1 MAIIPTGSPLISLA
15 AFGVSLLLLGG
26 YVGGEMSRR
35 SATKQEMKEIQMQ
48 HKNILAHMDSV
59 YQSAVER
66 EKQALEQVEMV
77 YNTLN
82 MLTVQEGKTRTNIN
96 ETRKQIDKG
105 REKVASTLTE
115 LKKASTQS
123 SFIIDWA
130 DWMDNL

>member
-15 AFGVSLLLLGG
+15 AFGVSLLMLGG
-26 YVGGEMSRR
+26 FVGGEMSRR

-105 REKVASTLTE
+105 REKAASTLAE
-115 LKKASTQS
+115 LKKASSQS

-130 DWMDNL
+130 DGMDNL

>member
-35 SATKQEMKEIQMQ
+35 HEIKQEIKEIQMQ

-66 EKQALEQVEMV
+66 EKQALEQVELV

-123 SFIIDWA
+123 SFIID
-130 DWMDNL
+130 

>member
-66 EKQALEQVEMV
+66 EKQALEQVELV

-123 SFIIDWA
+123 SFIID
-130 DWMDNL
+130 

>member
-35 SATKQEMKEIQMQ
+35 SEVKQEMKEIQMQ

-59 YQSAVER
+59 YQSAVLR
-66 EKQALEQVEMV
+66 EQKALEQVEMI
-77 YNTLN
+77 YTTLN
-82 MLTVQEGKTRTNIN
+82 MLTAKEGKTRENIN
-96 ETRKQIDKG
+96 ETRKHIDKS
-105 REKVASTLTE
+105 REKAASTLTE

-123 SFIIDWA
+123 SFIID
-130 DWMDNL
+130 

>member
-123 SFIIDWA
+123 SFIID
-130 DWMDNL
+130 

>member
-105 REKVASTLTE
+105 REKAASTLAE
-115 LKKASTQS
+115 LKKASSQS
-123 SFIIDWA
+123 SFIID
-130 DWMDNL
+130 